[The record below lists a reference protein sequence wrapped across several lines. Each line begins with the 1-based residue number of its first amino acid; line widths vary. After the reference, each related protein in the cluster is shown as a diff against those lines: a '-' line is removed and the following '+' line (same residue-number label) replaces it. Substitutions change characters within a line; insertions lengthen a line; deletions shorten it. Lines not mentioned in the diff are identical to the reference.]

1 MALNDVLLGIY
12 QRPDFWSFIAI
23 PFVAAFVGWLTNWV
37 AIEMTFRPLE
47 FTGIRLGSL
56 RLGWQGI
63 IPAKAGKMAGI
74 VVDNSLSRLAP
85 LSEMFRQMEPEKIAE
100 HITRTINAD
109 MEDYVD
115 EIMSE
120 RNEVL
125 WENVPIMV
133 KKRVYARARRQIPD
147 IMDNIVDDMAANI
160 EELVDLREMVVGM
173 MQRNTRLLVYIF
185 KQVGHAELSFVVRS
199 GAYLGFLFGL
209 VQMAVYYLHPENWV
223 MPVFG
228 FLVGYVTNW
237 LALNIIFRPVEPI
250 WIGPYCIHGLFMR
263 RKDEVADQFSAVST
277 LEIVNL
283 RNVMAEV
290 LTGPRSYRTKAI
302 IKRHMRPLLESS
314 VVRTAI
320 QLTMGAEGYASLKSR
335 VAERAVTMSLGSV
348 SDPRFSRERS
358 GIIREIFRKRM
369 MEMSNAE
376 FQELLRPAFKED
388 EWVLILLGAVL
399 GGIAG
404 GVQLLAM
411 LSF

>member
-1 MALNDVLLGIY
+1 MNDLLLEIY
-12 QRPDFWSFIAI
+12 DRPDFWLFIGI

-37 AIEMTFRPLE
+37 AIEMTFRPIE
-47 FTGIRLGSL
+47 FVGIRFGSL

-74 VVDNSLSRLAP
+74 VVDNSLSKMAT
-85 LSEMFRQMEPEKIAE
+85 LSEMFQQMEPERIAE
-100 HITRTINAD
+100 HITHTINAD

-173 MQRNTRLLVYIF
+173 MQRNKKLLVRIF
-185 KQVGHAELSFVVRS
+185 KDVGNAELRFVVRS
-199 GAYLGFLFGL
+199 GAWFGFLFGL
-209 VQMAVYYLHPENWV
+209 GQMALYYFYPENWV
-223 MPVFG
+223 MPVAG
-228 FLVGYVTNW
+228 FVVGYATNW
-237 LALNIIFRPVEPI
+237 LALNVIFRPVDPI
-250 WIGPYCIHGLFMR
+250 WLGPYCLHGLFMR
-263 RKDEVADQFSAVST
+263 RKDEVATRFAEVSAQ
-277 LEIVNL
+277 EIVNL

-320 QLTMGAEGYASLKSR
+320 QLTMGAEGYANLKNL

-358 GIIREIFRKRM
+358 GIIQEIFRKRM
-369 MEMSNAE
+369 MAMSNAE

-399 GGIAG
+399 GGVAG
-404 GVQLLAM
+404 SLQLLAM
-411 LSF
+411 LSL